1 MPQMPY
7 APVATDLGT
16 LLTLT
21 AQGTGSV
28 NSVQYTNAV
37 ATGLALRLYVTAET
51 GTTPTVMLTVQGYDK
66 ASAQWYTVG
75 ASTAFAVA
83 ANSMYTVNMY
93 PGSAAGSSPTEG
105 INAALP
111 AIWRVEATV
120 GGTTPAV
127 TATVGGCTLV

>member
-1 MPQMPY
+1 MPY
-7 APVATDLGT
+7 APVATELGT

-28 NSVQYTNAV
+28 NSAKFTNAV

-51 GTTPTVMLTVQGYDK
+51 GTTPTVTLTVQGYDT
-66 ASAQWYTVG
+66 ASSQWYAVG

-83 ANSMYTVNMY
+83 ASTMYTVNMY
-93 PGSAAGSSPTEG
+93 PGSVAGTSPTEG

-111 AIWRVEATV
+111 AIWRVQATV

-127 TATVGGCTLV
+127 TATIGGCTLV